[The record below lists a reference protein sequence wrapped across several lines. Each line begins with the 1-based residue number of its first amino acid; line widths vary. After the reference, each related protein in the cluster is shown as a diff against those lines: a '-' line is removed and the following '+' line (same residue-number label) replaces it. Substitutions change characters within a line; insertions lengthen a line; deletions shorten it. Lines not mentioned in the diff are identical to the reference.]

1 MHPVVW
7 VAVYTVCNFGGRLG
21 CSRRVG
27 DAEGLLESCEGTCT
41 DQARRGWQNAF
52 QVLKVGGKLPRLN
65 KEWKMLKGRHD
76 GGTGDGLPLGRV
88 AFQRIVGKVPLHVL
102 VARKNIIC
110 GMSFDESP

>member
-1 MHPVVW
+1 MYFCRGRRQCSKMHPVVW

-88 AFQRIVGKVPLHVL
+88 ALFNELWAKYHF
-102 VARKNIIC
+102 K
-110 GMSFDESP
+110 